1 MCRNW
6 GRQVHEFAYPVF
18 NFFYILEFLK
28 LSSFQPSVY
37 RPKRIS
43 RNSRSAAM
51 ESVWIDIHKQTSIS
65 DITARNRV
73 CVEFSMGREYPL
85 RVRANNETK
94 DERTIT
100 CQWHVSDWKVKA
112 SLQLEAGFIH
122 RFTYFWL
129 SRESR
134 NSFEHNRSFPCLQV
148 VPNSTRRKW
157 GHNFW
162 SSKKRKDESRF

>member
-18 NFFYILEFLK
+18 NFFHILEFLK

-51 ESVWIDIHKQTSIS
+51 ESVWIDVHKQTSIS

-73 CVEFSMGREYPL
+73 CGVFYGARISSASESWQW
-85 RVRANNETK
+85 
-94 DERTIT
+94 DER
-100 CQWHVSDWKVKA
+100 WENNNLPVARLW
-112 SLQLEAGFIH
+112 LEGQGFTAGVIH
-122 RFTYFWL
+122 RLTYFWL